1 MQARLARGILVA
13 AAALVVALPRC
24 AMAAQPRLP
33 ALIAHR
39 AGAAD
44 APENTLAAIRAAL
57 AHHSD
62 GIWLSVQLSRD
73 GVAVLYRPADLSA
86 LTPSRGPVASRTA
99 AQLARINAGYA
110 FRGGDPGAPWPY
122 RAHAQGIPTLQQAL
136 RLIDRRVPVYLD
148 LKSLPAQPL
157 VAAVARVLDAER
169 AWSTVRL
176 YSTDARFQQLLAGRA
191 QARLFE
197 SRDLT
202 RRRLFA
208 LPLSERCQPPPAGT
222 WMGLE
227 LRLPVELTE
236 HFTLG
241 LGRSHF
247 DARPWSAASVACMRQ
262 APRVHLVAFAVNSAR
277 AYREAA
283 CLGLD
288 AVLVNSPARMRQ
300 VRAAAARGLHCRR

>member
-1 MQARLARGILVA
+1 MPARLARAARGTFAAVMTALLPCAVA
-13 AAALVVALPRC
+13 AL
-24 AMAAQPRLP
+24 PRLP

-44 APENTLAAIRAAL
+44 APENTLAAIRVAL
-57 AHHSD
+57 SNHSD

-86 LTPSRGPVASRTA
+86 LTPSRGPVSSRTA

-110 FRGGDPGAPWPY
+110 FRGDDPAAPWPY
-122 RAHAQGIPTLQQAL
+122 RTHPQGIPTLQQAL

-157 VAAVARVLDAER
+157 VAAVTRVLDAEH

-176 YSTDARFQQLLAGRA
+176 YSTDARLQRLLAGRA

-197 SRDLT
+197 SRDRT
-202 RRRLFA
+202 RWRLFA
-208 LPLSERCQPPPAGT
+208 LPLSGRCHPPPART

-227 LRLPVELTE
+227 SSLLVELTE

-241 LGRSHF
+241 FGRSHF
-247 DARPWSAASVACMRQ
+247 DAHPWTAASVACMRR
-262 APRVHLVAFAVNSAR
+262 APRVYLVAFAVNSEQ
-277 AYREAA
+277 AYRRAA
-283 CLGLD
+283 CLGMD
-288 AVLVNSPARMRQ
+288 AVLVNSPARMRR
-300 VRAAAARGLHCRR
+300 VRAAAAHGLHCDP